1 VTATTAQKPHGI
13 LLLISLPIG
22 NPADISLRALQIL
35 TSADLIAAE
44 DIRVARRLLAAHAIT
59 APMVTYRKRAD
70 RDTVAPLIERLLAGE
85 RVALICDAGTPTIAD
100 PGQELVQ
107 RAIEKGIPIEAVPGP
122 VAAIVALTL
131 SGLPTNRF
139 AFDGFPPRARTDRQ
153 AFFAELREER
163 RTIILYESAGYLRAT
178 LRDLA
183 AALGARRQVLVA
195 RDLTRPTQ
203 ALARGTLGE
212 IAADFGKPPRG
223 EYTLVIE
230 GRRKDEG

>member
-1 VTATTAQKPHGI
+1 VTATSAQKPHGT

-22 NPADISLRALQIL
+22 NPEDISLRALQTL
-35 TSADLIAAE
+35 HSVDLIAAE
-44 DIRVARRLLAAHAIT
+44 DIRVARRLLAAHGVT
-59 APMVTYRKRAD
+59 APVVTYRKRAD
-70 RDTVAPLIERLLAGE
+70 RDTVTPLVARLLAGE
-85 RVALICDAGTPTIAD
+85 RIALICDAGTPTIAD

-107 RAIEKGIPIEAVPGP
+107 RAIAKGIAIEAVPGP

-153 AFFAELREER
+153 AFFAGLREET
-163 RTIILYESAGYLRAT
+163 RTIVLYESARYLRAT

-183 AALGARRQVLVA
+183 AALGAARQVLVA

-203 ALARGTLGE
+203 VLVRGALGE
-212 IAADFGKPPRG
+212 AVAGFIKPGRG
-223 EYTLVIE
+223 EYTLVVE
-230 GRRKDEG
+230 GRRET